1 MGSTSIDW
9 LEIDRSLYDTLHDGF
24 SEIQLPAQ
32 LDEATWE
39 QVLLHLVPS
48 WHQKGTQLKRLGW
61 PSKQVFKPEDIE
73 KVPSWDSLGTQL
85 LQRKVSLLITILCL
99 ACRPIST
106 SELMRIMGYKNE
118 KSFRDRYLKPLRDVG
133 LIAFTIPDNPTDS
146 NNRYVITAQGQ
157 TFLGGIDMDTTS
169 TARDSR

>member
-1 MGSTSIDW
+1 MGAGALT
-9 LEIDRSLYDTLHDGF
+9 
-24 SEIQLPAQ
+24 
-32 LDEATWE
+32 
-39 QVLLHLVPS
+39 
-48 WHQKGTQLKRLGW
+48 
-61 PSKQVFKPEDIE
+61 
-73 KVPSWDSLGTQL
+73 LGTQL

-106 SELMRIMGYKNE
+106 SELMRIMGYKSE

-157 TFLGGIDMDTTS
+157 TFLGGINMDATS